1 MSLTLPDPDMLD
13 QNTDKAGSLA
23 KNEPAY
29 LLIGR
34 LQKSHGIKGELA
46 MRVDTDFPER
56 IRTGK
61 SVYLGEDKREMVVA
75 STRWKGNLLLI
86 RFSGITNPEN
96 ASELTNL
103 EVFKTTR
110 NLPKLPEGKYYHHQ
124 LLGLRVWEADEYLGE
139 LVEIMETGANDVYV
153 VQKEGAKELLIPAI
167 PNVVREIDLE
177 NGRMNVILIEGL
189 RD

>member
-1 MSLTLPDPDMLD
+1 MWLTLPDPEMAD
-13 QNTDKAGSLA
+13 QKLDKAGSLA
-23 KNEPAY
+23 KDEPAF

-34 LQKSHGIKGELA
+34 LQKSHGVKGELA

-56 IRTGK
+56 ICPGK
-61 SVYLGEDKREMVVA
+61 SVYLGDEKQKMIVA

-86 RFSGITNPEN
+86 RFSGITNPED
-96 ASELTNL
+96 AFELTNL
-103 EVFKTTR
+103 KVYKSTR

-124 LLGLRVWEADEYLGE
+124 LLGLQVWEGEEHLGE

-167 PNVVREIDLE
+167 PDVVREIDPD
-177 NGRMNVILIEGL
+177 NGRMSVILLEGL

>member
-1 MSLTLPDPDMLD
+1 MWLTLPDPEMAD
-13 QNTDKAGSLA
+13 QNLNKAGSLA

-34 LQKSHGIKGELA
+34 LQRSHGIKGELA

-56 IRTGK
+56 IRPGK
-61 SVYLGEDKREMVVA
+61 SVYLGDDKQEKTVA
-75 STRWKGNLLLI
+75 SVRWKGNLMLI
-86 RFSGITNPEN
+86 RFRGIDNPED

-103 EVFKTTR
+103 EVFKSTR
-110 NLPKLPEGKYYHHQ
+110 NLPKLPEGKYYHHV
-124 LLGLRVWEADEYLGE
+124 LLGLQVWEGDEHLGE

-153 VQKEGAKELLIPAI
+153 IQKEDAKELLIPAI
-167 PNVVREIDLE
+167 PDVVLEVDLD
-177 NGRMNVILIEGL
+177 NCRMNVSLLEGL

>member
-61 SVYLGEDKREMVVA
+61 SVYLGEDKREIVVD

-86 RFSGITNPEN
+86 RFSGITNPED

-103 EVFKTTR
+103 EVSKPPAIYQ
-110 NLPKLPEGKYYHHQ
+110 NC
-124 LLGLRVWEADEYLGE
+124 
-139 LVEIMETGANDVYV
+139 
-153 VQKEGAKELLIPAI
+153 QKENIITINCLVYRFGKLR
-167 PNVVREIDLE
+167 N
-177 NGRMNVILIEGL
+177 ILANWS
-189 RD
+189 RS